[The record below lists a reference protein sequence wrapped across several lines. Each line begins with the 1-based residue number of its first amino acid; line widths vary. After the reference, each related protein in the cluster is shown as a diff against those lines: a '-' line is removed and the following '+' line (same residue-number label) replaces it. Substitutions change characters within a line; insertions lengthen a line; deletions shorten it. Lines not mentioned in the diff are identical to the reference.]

1 MQNFEDSKRRE
12 MKRLE
17 ESLEE
22 VAESSKKAKEDVDK
36 ERGSLDRVK
45 SEFRG
50 AIQYSPEN
58 CPENC
63 PEKPFKKYS

>member
-1 MQNFEDSKRRE
+1 MKIEVIKSLQNFEDSKRRE

-22 VAESSKKAKEDVDK
+22 VSESSKKAKEDVDK

-45 SEFRG
+45 SEFRV
-50 AIQYSPEN
+50 AIQ
-58 CPENC
+58 
-63 PEKPFKKYS
+63 